1 MVWTQGL
8 RSANEHGV
16 QSEIFDESR
25 MFSFEVEKSTEQEE
39 DAIAMTG
46 FKVKHDS
53 KIMPTFKVSAKT
65 CLIPGE
71 EKAGIMTAAL
81 EPSIGYV
88 KRESKSMYP
97 AALKSMIGSTAR
109 PIFLGEL
116 TGDQLRILSEHGLR
130 EAYSTPFIRY
140 EKQMEEEEKGRN
152 REYEESIKK
161 MKDSMKQDERQLKR
175 FISLSV
181 RDCYSH
187 LYPSLWIS
195 GFTPD
200 NESLNWGHLRE
211 KYIELENVP
220 QSIRKNLAVGNIDDP
235 EFKDL
240 KLAWHTIQ
248 DYLLQDPTPSPALQ
262 AEFIAEVLG
271 SPSDGEWTVV
281 TKGKGSKHAPKL
293 SWKGV
298 KKVVFDFF
306 GYKAE
311 PPATLLSD
319 MEFIRALRSLADKF
333 PVTSALT
340 DRITTC
346 LKTYLS
352 TLSERLVKSCLE
364 KVEEEE
370 ERRLKDLI
378 DRQRQHRF
386 RTESSATE
394 RRLLN
399 DLRVAMASNNPL
411 RINSI
416 EKENGYGATKFRVR
430 TEHTVERG
438 PRMVYT
444 IYPLELTER
453 DVRKCRAN
461 ERHIPEPELS
471 SKQIFKFELR
481 EGQVIK
487 FIHLVR
493 DKCLVII
500 AGPSQF
506 DLYIEDNLRLPRVI
520 AQNHPKR
527 SFKYDR
533 LGDLSQCRFAFDEST
548 RLLALFH
555 NSDTKGPELTMF
567 GFDETFTN
575 VHLRGSPFVLKDWY
589 ENEVHVDRICFVS
602 GTEEICLIET
612 SGQARVLSMVT
623 LNFRPASIQI
633 SGRILDAFSAPDG
646 SCLLVLVMEEPNTS
660 AGQKLLVFHW
670 ASFGATQNGIN
681 PIVLPPSTFGRVIT
695 SLEGRN
701 RIHIISFFQETME
714 IVSTVLQIKQKM
726 TEFSFRSNQAAPT
739 TASTETVNNCLVDCH
754 MDVWTRFPVAPA
766 VIRSKLFSL
775 GRESRK
781 LVFASAS
788 SMVPMNSYFSRMI
801 TKFER
806 TTCKPINAELK
817 LTYVAVFSDPLHI
830 LVQTTQCSRYQLG
843 GFIAELMCL
852 IPLHLA
858 IAKDNRFIPLKDGVC
873 DPEYE
878 RSLLGADVP
887 AIIDSLS
894 IGWYESLFQSYMANK
909 PVKVVSSM
917 GEQSVGKSYCLNH
930 FADTSFAGSAMRTT
944 EGVWLSCTPTDDYL
958 LVSLDFEGF
967 HSIERTPQEDALLV
981 LFNTAISNLVL
992 FRNNFAFS
1000 RDIAGLFQSF
1010 QSSAMVLDP
1019 DSSPSL
1025 FNSTLAIIIKDVTD
1039 SDSKDI
1045 VKEFSLK
1052 FQRIVQKEQEQNF
1065 ISRLHRGK
1073 VQIIPWPVINSSS
1086 FYTLFNDLRRYL
1098 DGQPVTH
1105 TSGGIFLHNMK
1116 TMMAKIKANDWSSLD
1131 QNLATHRAQQINKG
1145 LNIALSQGSADTDT
1159 HMPLKNLDTDEDLPI
1174 NGPSIVFFVPDA
1186 SATAVPG
1193 DDTEKENAL
1202 ENLINFCLAGSNIG
1216 SRHIVGDAAYI
1227 RLIQEQLFKFL
1238 EQRLEYVRSWVQQFN
1253 FVQKPVLLVTIVAS
1267 DRTDI

>member
-1 MVWTQGL
+1 
-8 RSANEHGV
+8 
-16 QSEIFDESR
+16 
-25 MFSFEVEKSTEQEE
+25 
-39 DAIAMTG
+39 
-46 FKVKHDS
+46 
-53 KIMPTFKVSAKT
+53 
-65 CLIPGE
+65 
-71 EKAGIMTAAL
+71 MTAAL

-399 DLRVAMASNNPL
+399 DLRVAMASNNP
-411 RINSI
+411 
-416 EKENGYGATKFRVR
+416 
-430 TEHTVERG
+430 
-438 PRMVYT
+438 
-444 IYPLELTER
+444 
-453 DVRKCRAN
+453 
-461 ERHIPEPELS
+461 
-471 SKQIFKFELR
+471 
-481 EGQVIK
+481 

-681 PIVLPPSTFGRVIT
+681 PIVLPPLLLAEDYGDSVYG
-695 SLEGRN
+695 S
-701 RIHIISFFQETME
+701 
-714 IVSTVLQIKQKM
+714 
-726 TEFSFRSNQAAPT
+726 SNQ
-739 TASTETVNNCLVDCH
+739 TEDDRIFLPFKPGRTDDCIH
-754 MDVWTRFPVAPA
+754 RDVAPA

-830 LVQTTQCSRYQLG
+830 SSK
-843 GFIAELMCL
+843 
-852 IPLHLA
+852 LHNARDINLA
-858 IAKDNRFIPLKDGVC
+858 VSSLSSCASYRSTKDNRFIPLKDGVC

-1086 FYTLFNDLRRYL
+1086 FYTLFNHLRRYL

-1238 EQRLEYVRSWVQQFN
+1238 EQRLEYVRSWVQVNVQRFPAQFN

>member
-71 EKAGIMTAAL
+71 KKAGIMTAAL

-399 DLRVAMASNNPL
+399 DLRVAMASNNPEGPEWCTRYIL
-411 RINSI
+411 SSSLSVMFGNVERM
-416 EKENGYGATKFRVR
+416 NGYSRARAKFQ
-430 TEHTVERG
+430 T
-438 PRMVYT
+438 
-444 IYPLELTER
+444 
-453 DVRKCRAN
+453 N
-461 ERHIPEPELS
+461 
-471 SKQIFKFELR
+471 FKFELR

-575 VHLRGSPFVLKDWY
+575 VHLRGSPFVLKD
-589 ENEVHVDRICFVS
+589 C

-623 LNFRPASIQI
+623 LNFRDYGDSVY
-633 SGRILDAFSAPDG
+633 G
-646 SCLLVLVMEEPNTS
+646 SSN
-660 AGQKLLVFHW
+660 Q
-670 ASFGATQNGIN
+670 
-681 PIVLPPSTFGRVIT
+681 
-695 SLEGRN
+695 
-701 RIHIISFFQETME
+701 
-714 IVSTVLQIKQKM
+714 QKM

-739 TASTETVNNCLVDCH
+739 TASTETPLPSFV
-754 MDVWTRFPVAPA
+754 
-766 VIRSKLFSL
+766 RSFSL
-775 GRESRK
+775 LVANRGK

-830 LVQTTQCSRYQLG
+830 LVQIHNARD
-843 GFIAELMCL
+843 IN
-852 IPLHLA
+852 LA
-858 IAKDNRFIPLKDGVC
+858 VSSLSSCASYRSTKDNRFIPLKDGVC

-992 FRNNFAFS
+992 FQNNFAFS

-1045 VKEFSLK
+1045 VKEWYWNLLQPIAK
-1052 FQRIVQKEQEQNF
+1052 ILDF
-1065 ISRLHRGK
+1065 IN
-1073 VQIIPWPVINSSS
+1073 PVI
-1086 FYTLFNDLRRYL
+1086 R
-1098 DGQPVTH
+1098 GQ
-1105 TSGGIFLHNMK
+1105 
-1116 TMMAKIKANDWSSLD
+1116 ANDWSSLD

-1202 ENLINFCLAGSNIG
+1202 ENLINFCLAGSKLVHGI
-1216 SRHIVGDAAYI
+1216 
-1227 RLIQEQLFKFL
+1227 
-1238 EQRLEYVRSWVQQFN
+1238 
-1253 FVQKPVLLVTIVAS
+1253 LLATRPTSV
-1267 DRTDI
+1267 